1 MFLMLYI
8 NYKKGSPF
16 SYKKSLIS
24 KDIAR
29 AGWRGAES
37 SG

>member
-1 MFLMLYI
+1 MKR
-8 NYKKGSPF
+8 KKKAKAKKSF